1 MYTECTGPSGA
12 AKAKGLGEKR
22 SGSKIIRHALDTTH
36 LSRQTEHP
44 RIPLGSCTV
53 TRAHLP
59 WQHFLGYRVGT
70 WVVKRGENKEI
81 CWRTYCGRLG
91 PPNLV
96 SLPHICLTSVTSEP
110 WQGPSTQGHG
120 AGWNLSSR
128 VAVQLGCRRQLARVL
143 FPDTTLLCT
152 VSFELQNTF
161 IIISIFYIYLYLC
174 I

>member
-1 MYTECTGPSGA
+1 M
-12 AKAKGLGEKR
+12 
-22 SGSKIIRHALDTTH
+22 DTTH

-44 RIPLGSCTV
+44 RIPLGSRTV
-53 TRAHLP
+53 TQAHLP

-70 WVVKRGENKEI
+70 WVVKGRKQEI

-91 PPNLV
+91 PPNWV
-96 SLPHICLTSVTSEP
+96 PLPHTCLTSVTSEP

-143 FPDTTLLCT
+143 FPDTCKHFSVKSHLHYKTPLLLSS
-152 VSFELQNTF
+152 VF
-161 IIISIFYIYLYLC
+161 SIFINIYVYMYIWQ
-174 I
+174 IVWF